1 MAVASESQQEHDRRI
16 PPALLKL
23 MIAVALGAIM
33 IQMDA
38 TMTNIAFNTWLKE
51 FDTTL
56 VTIQWVATGYLLA
69 MAAVMAPSGWALE
82 RFGARTTWLACLSM
96 FILGSVLCGMAWS
109 VESLIVFR
117 VIQGLGGG
125 MIMPLGMA
133 ILAQEAGP
141 SRLGRVMSVMGIPTA
156 LGPVLGPVVGG
167 WIVSDAD
174 WRWIFYI
181 NVPICLVAI
190 VLAWRVM
197 PTRRAAASSRLDIVG
212 LLLLSPACAVVV
224 YGLAEAGK
232 RGTFADA
239 HSIVPLVIGVAL
251 LGVFAFHALRAENP
265 ILDLRMMK
273 IRSFTSSTSVLFF
286 ASVALFGAMGVLPLY
301 YQQVRGHTPME
312 TGLQLIPLGA
322 GMALS
327 MTAAGWL
334 ADRLSPRLLVIGGLA
349 LTAVGSAVY
358 TQLNAGSNEAMLGV
372 ALVFSGAG
380 MGGVMVP
387 AMASAVRDVPP
398 MAIPRASATNRIIMQ
413 VGSSFGA
420 AVLLI
425 VAQSR
430 ITQLAESGR
439 VTPDGLAGAYGR
451 TFWWALGFA
460 AFAALLALLMPS
472 QVAGRKKPKE
482 GAAAAPT
489 APGAASA

>member
-1 MAVASESQQEHDRRI
+1 
-16 PPALLKL
+16 

-197 PTRRAAASSRLDIVG
+197 PTRRAAASSLLRHRRAAPALARLRR
-212 LLLLSPACAVVV
+212 
-224 YGLAEAGK
+224 
-232 RGTFADA
+232 RG
-239 HSIVPLVIGVAL
+239 
-251 LGVFAFHALRAENP
+251 LRA
-265 ILDLRMMK
+265 
-273 IRSFTSSTSVLFF
+273 
-286 ASVALFGAMGVLPLY
+286 G
-301 YQQVRGHTPME
+301 RG
-312 TGLQLIPLGA
+312 
-322 GMALS
+322 
-327 MTAAGWL
+327 
-334 ADRLSPRLLVIGGLA
+334 R
-349 LTAVGSAVY
+349 
-358 TQLNAGSNEAMLGV
+358 
-372 ALVFSGAG
+372 
-380 MGGVMVP
+380 
-387 AMASAVRDVPP
+387 
-398 MAIPRASATNRIIMQ
+398 
-413 VGSSFGA
+413 
-420 AVLLI
+420 
-425 VAQSR
+425 
-430 ITQLAESGR
+430 
-439 VTPDGLAGAYGR
+439 
-451 TFWWALGFA
+451 
-460 AFAALLALLMPS
+460 
-472 QVAGRKKPKE
+472 
-482 GAAAAPT
+482 
-489 APGAASA
+489 

>member
-1 MAVASESQQEHDRRI
+1 MAVTSDSAQEQDRRI
-16 PPALLKL
+16 PPSLVKV
-23 MIAVALGAIM
+23 MVAVALGAIM

-82 RFGARTTWLACLSM
+82 RFGARNTWLVCLAL
-96 FILGSVLCGMAWS
+96 FIIGSVLCGLAWS
-109 VESLIVFR
+109 VESLIFFR
-117 VIQGLGGG
+117 VVQGLGGG

-141 SRLGRVMSVMGIPTA
+141 SRMGRVMSVMGIPTA

-181 NVPICLVAI
+181 NVPICLAAI
-190 VLAWRVM
+190 VLAWRAM
-197 PTRRAAASSRLDIVG
+197 PTKRAAASSRLDVIG
-212 LLLLSPACAVVV
+212 LILLSPACAVVV

-232 RGTFADA
+232 RGSFADA
-239 HSIVPLVIGVAL
+239 HCIVPLVIGVAL
-251 LGVFAFHALRAENP
+251 LGIFALHALRTENP
-265 ILDLRMMK
+265 ILDLRMLK

-301 YQQVRGHTPME
+301 YQQVRGHSPME

-327 MTAAGWL
+327 MMAAGWL
-334 ADRLSPRLLVIGGLA
+334 ADRLSPRLLVIGGLV
-349 LTAVGSAVY
+349 LTAAGCAVY
-358 TQLNAGSNEAMLGV
+358 TQLSADTNQALLGV
-372 ALVFSGAG
+372 ALVLSGAG

-387 AMASAVRDVPP
+387 AMATAVRDVPP
-398 MAIPRASATNRIIMQ
+398 PAIPRASATNRIIMQ

-430 ITQLAESGR
+430 IIHLSHSGP

-451 TFWWALGFA
+451 AFWWALAFA
-460 AFAALLALLMPS
+460 AFAAILAMLMPNKAT
-472 QVAGRKKPKE
+472 VRVKPKE
-482 GAAAAPT
+482 GAAAPT